1 MPKTLSAIRRYP
13 TTTFLA
19 VLLFLVT
26 LAVATGSLGIVRP
39 GGNGGGGS
47 EDGGSGFGGT
57 GRSGEF
63 GGSGLGGTGMPSPF
77 ITQDDSREE
86 TEPAAEP
93 GQPPVDPVESVL
105 TPAPVL
111 EIAVEMAVES
121 TVDAVEESA
130 PVTEALAER
139 IIPAVNIVAEDPVEL
154 DPVDESPAP
163 AEQNLLQPAVLPA
176 PIQVVEAPA
185 IEAVPVTPAETGE
198 VEEMSAV
205 QEAPQLV
212 DSVPPIVES
221 EADSTD
227 RNVLPER
234 IQRPELPPF
243 QRVRPIER
251 PSIAA
256 PPALAPARPMRF

>member
-1 MPKTLSAIRRYP
+1 MPNTLTAIRRYP

-63 GGSGLGGTGMPSPF
+63 GGSGPGGTGMPSPF
-77 ITQDDSREE
+77 ITLDDSREE
-86 TEPAAEP
+86 TAPASEPVQA
-93 GQPPVDPVESVL
+93 PVDPIESE
-105 TPAPVL
+105 PAL
-111 EIAVEMAVES
+111 EIAVEMAVE
-121 TVDAVEESA
+121 TTAEPVAESA
-130 PVTEALAER
+130 PVREALAER
-139 IIPAVNIVAEDPVEL
+139 IIPAVNIIDEDPMEL
-154 DPVDESPAP
+154 NPVDGSPTP
-163 AEQNLLQPAVLPA
+163 AEQNLLNPAVLPA
-176 PIQVVEAPA
+176 PIQVVEAPV
-185 IEAVPVTPAETGE
+185 IEAAPVAPAETE
-198 VEEMSAV
+198 PVEEMSAV

-212 DSVPPIVES
+212 DNLPPIVES

-227 RNVLPER
+227 RNILPER

-256 PPALAPARPMRF
+256 PPAMAPARPMRF